1 VPHAC
6 NPSYLGDWVQ
16 KDHSSR
22 PAQASSSH
30 EPIFKITRA
39 QWTGGV
45 EHLLCKCEAL
55 SSNPNTIKKKKKSVC
70 LNLVNWMCCLP
81 NPVTLLCQC
90 DSITG
95 VALGGWLNHLYGAW
109 D

>member
-22 PAQASSSH
+22 PAQASSSQ

-39 QWTGGV
+39 KWTGGV

-55 SSNPNTIKKKKKSVC
+55 SSNPNTIKKKK
-70 LNLVNWMCCLP
+70 NLSAWILWIECVASQIQWHFCAN
-81 NPVTLLCQC
+81 VT
-90 DSITG
+90 
-95 VALGGWLNHLYGAW
+95 ALQVWPLVG